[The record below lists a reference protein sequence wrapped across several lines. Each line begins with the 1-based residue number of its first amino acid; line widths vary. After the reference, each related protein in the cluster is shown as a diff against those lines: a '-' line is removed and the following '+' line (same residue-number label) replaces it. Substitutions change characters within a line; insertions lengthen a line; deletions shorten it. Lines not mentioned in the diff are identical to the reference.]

1 MAKAWRVVIII
12 VLIAVILGSVLIGVG
27 MMTGAN
33 FERLY
38 GTVAERYNLVE
49 DPVEYAQYVQD
60 VIDALRPELLE
71 LSESVRVIG

>member
-49 DPVEYAQYVQD
+49 DPAEYAQYVQD